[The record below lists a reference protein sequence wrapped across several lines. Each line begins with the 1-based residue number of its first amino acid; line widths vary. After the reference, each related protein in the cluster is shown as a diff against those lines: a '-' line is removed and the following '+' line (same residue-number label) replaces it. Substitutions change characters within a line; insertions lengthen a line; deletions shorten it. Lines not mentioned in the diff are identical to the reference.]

1 MAGARLSPAV
11 DRPSPA
17 RLAVWF
23 WPVAV
28 AGMIFLASHRP
39 KLGGGSWFRHSDKV
53 VHFSAYGLLGT
64 LACRPARTWR
74 GAAVAV
80 LATSA
85 FGASDEWHQSFVRG
99 RTAEVADWVADTAGA
114 SCAAMLYVRWSW
126 YRRQLERVL
135 WWPTRHGRTIARAET

>member
-1 MAGARLSPAV
+1 M
-11 DRPSPA
+11 DRPLPA
-17 RLAVWF
+17 RFAVWF

-28 AGMIFLASHRP
+28 AAMIFVASHRP

-53 VHFSAYGLLGT
+53 VHFAVYGLLGT

-80 LATSA
+80 LVTSA
-85 FGASDEWHQSFVRG
+85 FGASDEWHQSFVPG
-99 RTAEVADWVADTAGA
+99 RTAELADWVADSAGA
-114 SCAAMLYVRWSW
+114 ACAAVLYVRWTW

-135 WWPTRHGRTIARAET
+135 PWPTRYGGTTPRAAT